1 MVGSPFVPK
10 GLNDGSL
17 ARSAWKRGE
26 AVPPR
31 RVRSD
36 LLPVFRRGRGVDVLL
51 VCVVETQKRRD
62 QITPFPT
69 GRVSHGDFPGISC
82 QAIIM

>member
-1 MVGSPFVPK
+1 MDGTYSVGVEKGKSNVVGSTFVPK

-36 LLPVFRRGRGVDVLL
+36 LLPVFEEV
-51 VCVVETQKRRD
+51 
-62 QITPFPT
+62 
-69 GRVSHGDFPGISC
+69 
-82 QAIIM
+82 AA